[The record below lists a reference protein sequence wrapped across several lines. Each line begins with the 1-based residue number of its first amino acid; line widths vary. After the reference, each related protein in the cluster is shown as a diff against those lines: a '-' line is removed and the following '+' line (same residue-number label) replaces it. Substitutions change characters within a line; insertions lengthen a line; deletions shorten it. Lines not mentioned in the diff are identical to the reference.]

1 MTKTSGVMDDNENEM
16 NITDDND
23 GGFNQMISE
32 KELVKND
39 KL

>member
-23 GGFNQMISE
+23 DEFNQMISE